1 MSGQDETKQ
10 SLNDQWIMHGLV
22 IHIYSSLNGTLAM
35 PNNNCW
41 CDAQARS
48 NIGVGQLGIAHQ
60 AGLPLDSQGIELHK

>member
-1 MSGQDETKQ
+1 MDHA
-10 SLNDQWIMHGLV
+10 WISHT
-22 IHIYSSLNGTLAM
+22 YSILHYGTLAM